1 MSTSPQ
7 RLGKYELHERLGQ
20 SEIGEVWKAFDPQ
33 LQRYFAIKI
42 LRVDAREDPEFTV
55 RFTHVARALA
65 SLQHRNIVPVHNFQ
79 ISQASEPNIVTAY
92 IVMDYIEGQTLGEY
106 IRTTSSMG
114 NIPSP
119 ATIVQLFASISAA
132 IDYAHQRN
140 ISHRDIK
147 PSNILLD
154 KRNTTRNAMGEPML
168 TDLGLVEMLMTF
180 GTSEVNAKILNPLYI
195 SPEQAQGLAGTAL
208 SDIYSLGVILYEVC
222 TGRHPYKGGTP
233 PAILM
238 QHISATPTP
247 PALYHPN
254 IPPAVTMVILRSLAK
269 DPRARFPSASSMTEA
284 LAEALNL
291 PVPEIST
298 ISEYTIDPRNSPTYI
313 AGMPIEGVRFE
324 DRRQQGDAVSPGTLA
339 AGDRVALSQSNLPPV
354 ATPPISQTAPSTPQ
368 FASTVNA
375 GPSTPMTGTVNAGSN
390 AWGALQGNP
399 APNLPVIPSTP
410 TTPVTARSL
419 PTTPAPVTSLPT
431 PKRRRKGLLTAL
443 IVTLLIVLVGAGLGT
458 FYALN
463 RNNGSVAT
471 ANPVAGHAYFLTSGL
486 SNEITS
492 QGINDE
498 LQIDLQ
504 NVPAPAAGKSYY
516 AWLLGD
522 ENKSEAGSLLLG
534 SLSIN
539 QGKVHFIYTGD
550 QQHDNLLENYSRFL
564 ITEEDANITPIAPS
578 PVTSNWR
585 YLAELPQ
592 KPNPTDTPN
601 HFSVLS
607 HLRHL
612 LSADPTLDKLKL
624 HGGLGIWLVRNVE
637 KVQEWAGSARDYWTT
652 KDTNL
657 MRDQLIRI
665 LDYLDS
671 TTYAGQDVLSANP
684 VIVDQRIA
692 KVALLE
698 FSPDQQPPGYLTHIS
713 HHVQGVISA
722 PGATTDQRN
731 LASQIY
737 TDLNNVTAW
746 LTQVRKDAKQL
757 VNLPGAQLLSQN
769 SLSILNDM
777 AAQAL
782 YAYVGQ
788 LNLSTNNVQEGV
800 IQVYY
805 HLAAMASFEITQY
818 KL

>member
-7 RLGKYELHERLGQ
+7 RLGKYVLHELLGQ

-42 LRVDAREDPEFTV
+42 LQVDTREDTEFTA
-55 RFTHVARALA
+55 RFNHVARALA
-65 SLQHRNIVPVHNFQ
+65 SLQHRNLVPVHNFQ
-79 ISQASEPNIVTAY
+79 ISQASESNVVTAH
-92 IVMDYIEGQTLGEY
+92 IVMDYVEGQTLGEY

-119 ATIVQLFASISAA
+119 ATIVQLFASVSAA

-147 PSNILLD
+147 PANILLD
-154 KRNTTRNAMGEPML
+154 KRNTERNAIGEPML
-168 TDLGLVEMLMTF
+168 TDLGLVEMLVTF

-222 TGRHPYKGGTP
+222 TGRHPYEGGTL

-247 PALYHPN
+247 PALYQPN
-254 IPPAVTMVILRSLAK
+254 IPPSVTMVILHGLAK
-269 DPRARFPSASSMTEA
+269 DPKARFPSASSLTEE

-313 AGMPIEGVRFE
+313 AGMPIDGVRFE
-324 DRRQQGDAVSPGTLA
+324 GGRQQGDAVSPGTLA
-339 AGDRVALSQSNLPPV
+339 AGDRVALSQSNLPPF
-354 ATPPISQTAPSTPQ
+354 ATPIPQATSSTPQ
-368 FASTVNA
+368 FASTLNA
-375 GPSTPMTGTVNAGSN
+375 GASTPMSGTVNAGSN
-390 AWGALQGNP
+390 AWGTWQDKP
-399 APNLPVIPSTP
+399 VPDLPVIQSTP
-410 TTPVTARSL
+410 ASPVTAKSL
-419 PTTPAPVTSLPT
+419 PTTPVPVTSLPT
-431 PKRRRKGLLTAL
+431 PERRRRGLLTAL
-443 IVTLLIVLVGAGLGT
+443 IVILLIVLVGAGLGT
-458 FYALN
+458 LYALN
-463 RNNGSVAT
+463 RNNGSVAIV
-471 ANPVAGHAYFLTSGL
+471 NPIVGHAYFLSSGL

-504 NVPAPAAGKSYY
+504 NVAAPAAGKSYY

-534 SLSIN
+534 SLSVN

-550 QQHDNLLENYSRFL
+550 PQHDNLLGNYSRFL
-564 ITEEDANITPIAPS
+564 VTEEDANTTPVAPS
-578 PVTSNWR
+578 LVTSNWR
-585 YLAELPQ
+585 YFAELPQ

-601 HFSVLS
+601 HFSVLA

-612 LSADPTLDKLKL
+612 LAADPTLDGLKL

-713 HHVQGVISA
+713 RHVQGVISA
-722 PGATTDQRN
+722 PGATTNQRN

-737 TDLNNVTAW
+737 TDLNNATEW
-746 LTQVRKDAKQL
+746 LTQVRKDAKLL
-757 VNLPGAQLLSQN
+757 VNLPDAQLLSQN
-769 SLSILNDM
+769 SRSILDDM

-788 LNLSTNNVQEGV
+788 LDLSTNNVREGV
-800 IQVYY
+800 IQIYY

-818 KL
+818 KM

>member
-1 MSTSPQ
+1 MSTSPR

-42 LRVDAREDPEFTV
+42 LQVDTREDPEFTV
-55 RFTHVARALA
+55 RFNHVARALT
-65 SLQHRNIVPVHNFQ
+65 SLQHRNIVPVHNFH
-79 ISQASEPNIVTAY
+79 ISQASESNSITAH
-92 IVMDYIEGQTLGEY
+92 IVMDYVEGLTLGEY
-106 IRTTSSMG
+106 IQTTSSMG

-132 IDYAHQRN
+132 IDYAHQHN
-140 ISHRDIK
+140 MSHRDIK
-147 PSNILLD
+147 PTNILLD
-154 KRNTTRNAMGEPML
+154 KRNTARNAIGEPML
-168 TDLGLVEMLMTF
+168 TDLGLIDMLMTF
-180 GTSEVNAKILNPLYI
+180 GTSKLNSKILNPLYI
-195 SPEQAQGLAGTAL
+195 SPEQAQGLAGTAQ

-222 TGRHPYKGGTP
+222 TGMHPYKGGTP

-238 QHISATPTP
+238 QHVSATPTP

-269 DPRARFPSASSMTEA
+269 DPMARFPSASSMTEA
-284 LAEALNL
+284 LAEALSL

-324 DRRQQGDAVSPGTLA
+324 ARRQQGDAVSPGTLA
-339 AGDRVALSQSNLPPV
+339 SGERVALSQSNLPPF
-354 ATPPISQTAPSTPQ
+354 ATPISQATPSTPQ
-368 FASTVNA
+368 FASTTNA
-375 GPSTPMTGTVNAGSN
+375 GASTPMTGRVN
-390 AWGALQGNP
+390 AWGTLQASPPPG
-399 APNLPVIPSTP
+399 LPVIPSTP
-410 TTPVTARSL
+410 TTQVKARSL
-419 PTTPAPVTSLPT
+419 PTTPAPVTSPPT
-431 PKRRRKGLLTAL
+431 PKRGRKTLLTAL

-463 RNNGSVAT
+463 QNKG
-471 ANPVAGHAYFLTSGL
+471 PVAIVNPIAGHSYFLSSGL
-486 SNEITS
+486 SNEISS

-504 NVPAPAAGKSYY
+504 NVPAPAAGTSYY

-534 SLSIN
+534 SLSVN

-550 QQHDNLLENYSRFL
+550 RQHDNLLANYSRFL
-564 ITEEDANITPIAPS
+564 VTEEDANITPVAPS
-578 PVTSNWR
+578 VVTSSWR
-585 YLAELPQ
+585 YIAELPQ
-592 KPNPTDTPN
+592 KPDPKDTVH
-601 HFSVLS
+601 HFSVLA

-612 LSADPTLDKLKL
+612 LSADPTLDGLKL

-637 KVQEWAGSARDYWTT
+637 KVQEWAGSARDYWTS

-657 MRDQLIRI
+657 MRDQLKRI

-671 TTYAGQDVLSANP
+671 TTYVGQDVLSANP

-713 HHVQGVISA
+713 HHVQGVIGA

-737 TDLNNVTAW
+737 TDLNNATKW

-757 VNLPGAQLLSQN
+757 VNLPDEQLLSQN
-769 SLSILNDM
+769 SLSLLNDM

-788 LNLSTNNVQEGV
+788 LNLSTNNVREGV
-800 IQVYY
+800 IQIYY
-805 HLAAMASFEITQY
+805 HLAAMASLEITQY
-818 KL
+818 KM

>member
-1 MSTSPQ
+1 MSTSPR

-42 LRVDAREDPEFTV
+42 LQVDTREDPEFTA
-55 RFTHVARALA
+55 RFNHVARALA

-79 ISQASEPNIVTAY
+79 ISQASESNIITAH
-92 IVMDYIEGQTLGEY
+92 IVMDYVEGRTLGEY
-106 IRTTSSMG
+106 IRTTSTMG

-132 IDYAHQRN
+132 IDYAHQHN

-147 PSNILLD
+147 PANILLD
-154 KRNTTRNAMGEPML
+154 KRNTARNTMGEPML
-168 TDLGLVEMLMTF
+168 TDLGLIDMLMTF
-180 GTSEVNAKILNPLYI
+180 GTSGVNAKILNPLYI

-222 TGRHPYKGGTP
+222 TGRHPYQGGTP

-269 DPRARFPSASSMTEA
+269 DPRARFPSASSLTEA

-298 ISEYTIDPRNSPTYI
+298 ISEYTIDPRNSSTYI
-313 AGMPIEGVRFE
+313 AGMPIESVRFE
-324 DRRQQGDAVSPGTLA
+324 DRQQPGDVISPAALV
-339 AGDRVALSQSNLPPV
+339 AGDRVALSQSNLPPF
-354 ATPPISQTAPSTPQ
+354 ATPISQATPSTPQ
-368 FASTVNA
+368 SASTLNA
-375 GPSTPMTGTVNAGSN
+375 GASTPMTGRVNAGSN
-390 AWGALQGNP
+390 AWGTLQDNP
-399 APNLPVIPSTP
+399 APDLPVIPSTP

-419 PTTPAPVTSLPT
+419 PTTPAPVTSPPT
-431 PKRRRKGLLTAL
+431 PKRSRKGLLTAL
-443 IVTLLIVLVGAGLGT
+443 IMTLLIVLVGAGLGT

-463 RNNGSVAT
+463 QNKGPVAIV
-471 ANPVAGHAYFLTSGL
+471 NPIAGHAYFLSSGL
-486 SNEITS
+486 SNETTS

-504 NVPAPAAGKSYY
+504 NVPAPVASKSDY

-534 SLSIN
+534 SLSVN

-564 ITEEDANITPIAPS
+564 VTEEDANITPVAPS
-578 PVTSNWR
+578 VVTTSWR
-585 YLAELPQ
+585 YIAELPQ
-592 KPNPTDTPN
+592 KPDPKDTVH
-601 HFSVLS
+601 HFSVLA

-612 LSADPTLDKLKL
+612 LSADPTLDGLKL

-637 KVQEWAGSARDYWTT
+637 KVQEWAGSARDYWTS

-657 MRDQLIRI
+657 MRDQLKRI

-671 TTYAGQDVLSANP
+671 TTYVGQDVLSANP

-713 HHVQGVISA
+713 HHVQGVIGA

-737 TDLNNVTAW
+737 TNLNNATKW

-757 VNLPGAQLLSQN
+757 VNLPDAQLLSQH

-777 AAQAL
+777 ATQAL

-788 LNLSTNNVQEGV
+788 LNISTNNVQEGV
-800 IQVYY
+800 IQIYY
-805 HLAAMASFEITQY
+805 HLAAMASLEITQY
-818 KL
+818 KM